1 MVKLKKLKPSESKF
15 GASFDGKSPTDFYDI
30 SYNNEY
36 AGELEFDPEK
46 SEILSIYVNGDLRGL
61 GIAPQVINQ
70 LYDIYKIDKI
80 YAWSAKSSLRFWKK
94 VATKR
99 LDNDY
104 FVMEK
109 GFLKN

>member
-1 MVKLKKLKPSESKF
+1 MVKIKKIKPSESKF
-15 GASFDGKSPTDFYDI
+15 GASFDGKAPTDFYDI
-30 SYNNEY
+30 FFNSEY
-36 AGELEFDPEK
+36 AGELEFDTDK
-46 SEILSIYVNGDLRGL
+46 NEILSIYVNGDLRGN
-61 GIAPQVINQ
+61 GIAQSVINQ
-70 LYDIYKIDKI
+70 LFDVYEIDKI

-104 FVMEK
+104 FLMEK